1 MRVDYLGEYEQTYT
15 LEQEQTSECS
25 ICHRKLKPICDTK
38 TVDGITYCIDC
49 YKKHVYP
56 FRMKK
61 LRENKK

>member
-1 MRVDYLGEYEQTYT
+1 MRVDYLSEYEQMYT
-15 LEQEQTSECS
+15 LEKEQTSECS
-25 ICHRKLKPICDTK
+25 LCYRKLKPICDTK

-49 YKKHVYP
+49 YKNNVYP